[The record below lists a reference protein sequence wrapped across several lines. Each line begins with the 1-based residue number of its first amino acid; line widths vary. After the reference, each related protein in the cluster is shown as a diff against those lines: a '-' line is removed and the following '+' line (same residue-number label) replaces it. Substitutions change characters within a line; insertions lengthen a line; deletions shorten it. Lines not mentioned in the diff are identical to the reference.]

1 MEGRRGGVW
10 GQGQVQPFTQQHFCT
25 MKLGRSSALAEAL
38 MLRVPATSS
47 VPPAPRPPPSS
58 VELRFK
64 NCKELEHFVFL
75 VLFPAT
81 CNGSPR
87 PTPFTR
93 SEGGQLDNQC
103 GLPSGRGK
111 GWAVCCPHSLPPAVK
126 STSAGDAQEICFHL
140 FWARLVRKPQDSK
153 GQPREGAG

>member
-1 MEGRRGGVW
+1 MGTGASPAFYTAALLYNEAGKKLCS
-10 GQGQVQPFTQQHFCT
+10 GQSTNAKGPCYLV
-25 MKLGRSSALAEAL
+25 R
-38 MLRVPATSS
+38 
-47 VPPAPRPPPSS
+47 APRLPAPPSS

-75 VLFPAT
+75 VLFLAT
-81 CNGSPR
+81 CNGSPS

-153 GQPREGAG
+153 GQSREGAG